1 MSVHSGPDIQTT
13 GLIFSYDMLNTVRSN
28 IGEPTTNLISNPV
41 PTSTTGYSAAG
52 GTGTLTFDATSNSI
66 RWYRTGY
73 EVWGAYLNTPT
84 AFNGTLSTS
93 AQYSMSF
100 EWKSEGQVNSSA
112 LSYQLVQGNGVSP
125 ASASYSLNSNSVDIG
140 NGWKK
145 FKATFTPLNTG
156 VGDAYNRV
164 LVAVVNPSTSIL
176 DFYIRKVQFEQKS
189 YATTF
194 VNGTRSDTQA
204 ILDLTNNTTVIATSL
219 TYASDSTFSFNGTS
233 NYISMA
239 QPAIGLTPNNW
250 TITGWIR
257 PTSATESVFL
267 TPQSAGIDH
276 MLRYDGVNKR
286 LGVQVTESADIN
298 NRGYYTA
305 SNSVLLNTWTH
316 FSVSINNLT
325 IKTYIN
331 SVESLNQTESI
342 AIANWDGVWTVG
354 QRGNSTFWYA
364 GQISTLQVYNRALT
378 ATEVRQNFNAT
389 RSRYGV

>member
-93 AQYSMSF
+93 SQYSMSF

-156 VGDAYNRV
+156 AGDAYNRV

-219 TYASDSTFSFNGTS
+219 TYASDGTFSFNGGTQTAYINNVGPIANNFSMSAWINSTNISVDQNILSMNGPYFMRISNSRVRFNVLAGGTWLFQNGTTLLQSNTWYYFTMVYNYDTS
-233 NYISMA
+233 QWIGYINGQQEFAVSKSGTIA
-239 QPAIGLTPNNW
+239 TSLFYGYIGY
-250 TITGWIR
+250 
-257 PTSATESVFL
+257 
-267 TPQSAGIDH
+267 TPQG
-276 MLRYDGVNKR
+276 GE
-286 LGVQVTESADIN
+286 Q
-298 NRGYYTA
+298 
-305 SNSVLLNTWTH
+305 SN
-316 FSVSINNLT
+316 FFGRIA
-325 IKTYIN
+325 K
-331 SVESLNQTESI
+331 VE
-342 AIANWDGVWTVG
+342 
-354 QRGNSTFWYA
+354 Y
-364 GQISTLQVYNRALT
+364 YNRALT
-378 ATEVRQNFNAT
+378 ATEVQQNFNAT
-389 RSRYGV
+389 RSRYGI